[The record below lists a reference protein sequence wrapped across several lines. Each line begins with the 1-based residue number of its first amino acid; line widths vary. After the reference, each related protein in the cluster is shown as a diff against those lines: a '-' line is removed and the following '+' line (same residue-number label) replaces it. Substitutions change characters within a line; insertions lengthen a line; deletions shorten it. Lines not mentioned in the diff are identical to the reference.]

1 MKKVFFGL
9 CIAMIIAIV
18 AFSVYQSKSRTDI
31 DRVNQAL
38 FLNLSLENGL
48 YETEQLM
55 ASLPDDVR
63 KAIVDVVPDHNA
75 FDTHTG
81 TWLVTRQD
89 FATKQGIFLS
99 TKVIPE
105 IPKARNLGFAIEPL
119 GNVNGVYTYL
129 LQYYWD

>member
-1 MKKVFFGL
+1 MKKVFLGL

-38 FLNLSLENGL
+38 LLNLSLENGL

-81 TWLVTRQD
+81 TWLVTRQE

-99 TKVIPE
+99 TEEIPE
-105 IPKARNLGFAIEPL
+105 IPKVRNLGIVIEPL
-119 GNVNGVYTYL
+119 GNVNRVYTYL

>member
-1 MKKVFFGL
+1 MKKVFLGL

-18 AFSVYQSKSRTDI
+18 AFRVYQSKSRTDI

-38 FLNLSLENGL
+38 LLNLSLENGL

-81 TWLVTRQD
+81 AWLVTQQD

-99 TKVIPE
+99 TEVIPE
-105 IPKARNLGFAIEPL
+105 IPKVRNLGIAIEPL
-119 GNVNGVYTYL
+119 GNVNRVYTYL

>member
-1 MKKVFFGL
+1 MGL

-18 AFSVYQSKSRTDI
+18 AFRVYQSKSRTDI

-38 FLNLSLENGL
+38 LLNLSLENGL

-55 ASLPDDVR
+55 ASLPDDVC

-99 TKVIPE
+99 TEVIPE
-105 IPKARNLGFAIEPL
+105 IPKVRNLGIAIEPL
-119 GNVNGVYTYL
+119 GNVNRVYTYL